1 MLLIVKFINTH
12 NITNRNEALSYSI
25 KTIEANP
32 KIQSVILSSTN
43 PKIFCAGLDI
53 AELIVNP
60 DDTSNR
66 LTKFW
71 NSLQQV
77 YIDLYGSRLATVA
90 AMNGHAPAA
99 GCLLALMC
107 DYRIMSAGD
116 GGKNVPTIG
125 LNETKL
131 GIACSPWMAQMMVST
146 IGTRKT
152 ELALALGTLF
162 PPHEALAVGLVD
174 NVISNQEAESNS
186 TTTIT
191 DDEGLINLLPSQMKE
206 HATNPVLQNAYTQ
219 AQVYAKI
226 PPHARVASKMVIRDE
241 PLFKMIAKRDEDL
254 NHFCGFVTQKS
265 VQKNLAMYVEAM
277 KNKATKK

>member
-1 MLLIVKFINTH
+1 
-12 NITNRNEALSYSI
+12 
-25 KTIEANP
+25 
-32 KIQSVILSSTN
+32 
-43 PKIFCAGLDI
+43 
-53 AELIVNP
+53 
-60 DDTSNR
+60 
-66 LTKFW
+66 
-71 NSLQQV
+71 
-77 YIDLYGSRLATVA
+77 
-90 AMNGHAPAA
+90 MNGHAPAA

-116 GGKNVPTIG
+116 GSGKNVPTIG

-162 PPHEALAVGLVD
+162 PPQEALAVGLVD
-174 NVISNQEAESNS
+174 SIVPTQHESS
-186 TTTIT
+186 TATT
-191 DDEGLINLLPSQMKE
+191 DDNEEGLINLLPPQMKDY
-206 HATNPVLQNAYTQ
+206 ATNPVLQNAYTQ

-277 KNKATKK
+277 KSKGAKK